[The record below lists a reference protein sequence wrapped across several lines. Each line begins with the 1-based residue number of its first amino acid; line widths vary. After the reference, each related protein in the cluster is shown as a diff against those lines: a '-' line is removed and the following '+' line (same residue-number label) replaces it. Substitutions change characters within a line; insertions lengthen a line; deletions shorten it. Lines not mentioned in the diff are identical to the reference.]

1 MNYAFNVFFV
11 VLFYNRVVRIAVQL
25 LYSHDVCLCIQCF
38 VFLMLESVP
47 DATPGSQDR
56 HKHFESLAVR

>member
-1 MNYAFNVFFV
+1 MNDAFNVFFV
-11 VLFYNRVVRIAVQL
+11 ALSYNRVFHIVVQL
-25 LYSHDVCLCIQCF
+25 LCSHDAYLCIQCF